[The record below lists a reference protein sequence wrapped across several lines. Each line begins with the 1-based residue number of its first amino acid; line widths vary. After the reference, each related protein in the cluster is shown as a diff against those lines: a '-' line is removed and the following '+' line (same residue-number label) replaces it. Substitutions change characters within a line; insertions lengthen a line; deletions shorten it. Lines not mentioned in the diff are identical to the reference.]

1 MRWRTPRWSPGCRS
15 RQRTP
20 DGTASFS
27 GITSAGGSRFW
38 RSPMPGSR
46 WRRSPPPRRS
56 DSARWSPRSPG
67 ADRSRWPGDRDP
79 GSAGRRPLAAR
90 RRPGQRPVRERAFD
104 HWGGTRDRR
113 RAGML
118 DEALEIL
125 TAAWSGGPVDH
136 RGEHDRVDGMWFLPR
151 PVQRPGS
158 RWGWAGTPESESR
171 FGVPPGSRG
180 ASRSTR
186 APQTSSPSS
195 SLSSPR
201 SEARSGGTQRS
212 PSTWSRRCRWPPI
225 RRPGSAG
232 ATWWMVE
239 SRWTGVSVD
248 QLGGVIGDRPAPSG

>member
-1 MRWRTPRWSPGCRS
+1 MGRRRS
-15 RQRTP
+15 LGSRLLAGAGSGGRRCLGHAGGDRRHPDDPTRP
-20 DGTASFS
+20 DGHPARQAPTGQGGQETA
-27 GITSAGGSRFW
+27 TLDRLGG
-38 RSPMPGSR
+38 
-46 WRRSPPPRRS
+46 
-56 DSARWSPRSPG
+56 
-67 ADRSRWPGDRDP
+67 
-79 GSAGRRPLAAR
+79 GRLPLR